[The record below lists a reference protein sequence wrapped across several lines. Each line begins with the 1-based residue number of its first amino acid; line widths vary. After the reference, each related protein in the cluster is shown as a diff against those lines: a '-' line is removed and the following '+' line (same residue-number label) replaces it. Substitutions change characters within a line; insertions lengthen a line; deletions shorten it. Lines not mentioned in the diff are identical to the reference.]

1 MLIGSFGSDLGA
13 PGSVAAGSDIEGMC
27 RWLAV
32 VFSRGF
38 RLVRARPPGTRP
50 PCSVCVKSETRER
63 FKLVRAATASMED
76 LPRAFRS
83 GACHSG
89 ACRSGAG
96 RGRGVSMGAASTHG
110 GGAGSK
116 KLGGPSP
123 DANVFSS
130 PFPGSRLR
138 WRWLA
143 GDAGASAGLP
153 PGGVRLRCFH
163 SPVSSDIVASRAV
176 NVPAAQPRNTAVSTK
191 VSFS

>member
-1 MLIGSFGSDLGA
+1 
-13 PGSVAAGSDIEGMC
+13 
-27 RWLAV
+27 
-32 VFSRGF
+32 
-38 RLVRARPPGTRP
+38 
-50 PCSVCVKSETRER
+50 
-63 FKLVRAATASMED
+63 
-76 LPRAFRS
+76 
-83 GACHSG
+83 
-89 ACRSGAG
+89 
-96 RGRGVSMGAASTHG
+96 MGAASTHG
-110 GGAGSK
+110 GGTGLK
-116 KLGGPSP
+116 KRGGPSP

-191 VSFS
+191 VLSFSFS

>member
-1 MLIGSFGSDLGA
+1 
-13 PGSVAAGSDIEGMC
+13 MC

-32 VFSRGF
+32 VSSRGF

-50 PCSVCVKSETRER
+50 ALPPCSACVKSETRER

-76 LPRAFRS
+76 LPRACRS
-83 GACHSG
+83 GACRSGACRSG

-116 KLGGPSP
+116 KRGGPSP